1 MEEKR
6 YSLDDIF
13 SIIREATSD
22 ILGRAVTIVSEDKE
36 GKEERTSMTLAEAV
50 AMMVAHEMTWDM
62 SRLSDASG
70 KTMATKDEVVAA
82 MKNNGYDEV
91 AYPVYEH
98 YGISIGMRGG
108 RKSRRNR
115 RR

>member
-13 SIIREATSD
+13 SILREATGVLTKD
-22 ILGRAVTIVSEDKE
+22 VTIVSEDE
-36 GKEERTSMTLAEAV
+36 AGKEERTPMTLAEAI
-50 AMMVAHEMTWDM
+50 AMMVGHEMTWDM
-62 SRLSDASG
+62 SRLTDSSG

-91 AYPVYEH
+91 GYPVYESF
-98 YGISIGMRGG
+98 GISMRGG
-108 RKSRRNR
+108 RRTSRRNR
-115 RR
+115 RH

>member
-13 SIIREATSD
+13 SILKEATSAV
-22 ILGRAVTIVSEDKE
+22 LVRGVTIVAEDEE
-36 GKEERTSMTLAEAV
+36 GKEERTDMTMAEAV
-50 AMMVAHEMTWDM
+50 AMMVGHEMTWDM
-62 SRLSDASG
+62 SRLTDASG
-70 KTMATKDEVVAA
+70 KTMATKEEVMTA

-91 AYPVYEH
+91 AYPVYESF
-98 YGISIGMRGG
+98 GISMRGG
-108 RKSRRNR
+108 RRTSRRHR

>member
-1 MEEKR
+1 MESKR

-13 SIIREATSD
+13 SILREATAD
-22 ILGRAVTIVSEDKE
+22 VLTRDVTIVSEDKE
-36 GKEERTSMTLAEAV
+36 GNEERTTMTLAEAI
-50 AMMVAHEMTWDM
+50 AMMVGHEMTWDM
-62 SRLSDASG
+62 SRLTDASG

-82 MKNNGYDEV
+82 MKNNSYDEV

-98 YGISIGMRGG
+98 YGISMRGG
-108 RKSRRNR
+108 RRTSRRNR

>member
-13 SIIREATSD
+13 SILKEATSAV
-22 ILGRAVTIVSEDKE
+22 LVRGVTIVAEDEE
-36 GKEERTSMTLAEAV
+36 GKEERTDMTMAEAV
-50 AMMVAHEMTWDM
+50 AMMVGHEMTWDM
-62 SRLSDASG
+62 SRLTDASG
-70 KTMATKDEVVAA
+70 KTMATKEEVMAA

-91 AYPVYEH
+91 VYPVYEY
-98 YGISIGMRGG
+98 YGISMRGG
-108 RKSRRNR
+108 RRSRRNR